1 MMLAISS
8 GSAVADMAVRPAE
21 SMIVVAMPWATRK
34 APVIS
39 SMPQVT
45 AACASTKRMK
55 HLNASSGFFISA
67 KLPQV
72 FTMPITKNS
81 TSSAYPT
88 AFNPPLIPTMTF
100 QIPPPLKFSG
110 DVVMSCQI
118 SSSLPFHISSAE
130 FRLSMIQFPLPI
142 QNHLLREEIRG
153 AV

>member
-1 MMLAISS
+1 
-8 GSAVADMAVRPAE
+8 MAVRPDE
-21 SMIVVAMPWATRK
+21 SMIVVTIPWATRK

-72 FTMPITKNS
+72 FTIPMTKNS
-81 TSSAYPT
+81 TNSAYPT
-88 AFNPPLIPTMTF
+88 AFSPSLMLTMTA
-100 QIPPPLKFSG
+100 QIPPPLKDSG

-118 SSSLPFHISSAE
+118 SESRSFHISSAE
-130 FRLSMIQFPLPI
+130 FRLSTIQFPLPI
-142 QNHLLREEIRG
+142 QNHLLDYWRRVG
-153 AV
+153 YT